1 MRNKNGRKGREA
13 EKQVCREAENQV
25 SKEARRSR
33 EAGKAEKWRS
43 REAAHRQWRSRE
55 AKKQKEAEKQ
65 KSGEAKKQ
73 RTIKAEKQGKAEK
86 QKAEKQRNR
95 ETEIK
100 NKTEKNNTSINKAPR
115 LTKTSKEA
123 LYCLES
129 ANLFNLNPLAFCP
142 IFRCEVLTTI
152 QNIARSGFVHGQGQR
167 VRAAHHISSS

>member
-1 MRNKNGRKGREA
+1 MVDLGSIYIIICRMRNQKKR
-13 EKQVCREAENQV
+13 EKQKSRKAGKQ
-25 SKEARRSR
+25 RSR
-33 EAGKAEKWRS
+33 
-43 REAAHRQWRSRE
+43 
-55 AKKQKEAEKQ
+55 KQ
-65 KSGEAKKQ
+65 KSGEAERQHNGEAEKQ